1 MTSLNYRS
9 VSGQTYLPTN
19 DKPRVNYCQ
28 LSDTLMTISHYTS
41 KNRFL
46 TCDVSDEL
54 IEICCK
60 HILTLASFVAQK
72 KLRAYD
78 DGNSTFTSVENN
90 NNAV

>member
-1 MTSLNYRS
+1 
-9 VSGQTYLPTN
+9 
-19 DKPRVNYCQ
+19 
-28 LSDTLMTISHYTS
+28 MTISHYTS

-90 NNAV
+90 NNAVWLINFMVKFHLEYEKA

>member
-1 MTSLNYRS
+1 MY
-9 VSGQTYLPTN
+9 
-19 DKPRVNYCQ
+19 K
-28 LSDTLMTISHYTS
+28 

-46 TCDVSDEL
+46 TCDVANEL

-72 KLRAYD
+72 LRAYD
-78 DGNSTFTSVENN
+78 DGNSTFCSVD